1 METLKKRS
9 WGILSMTPILSIID
23 YEMENNYEFLNL
35 KIKNSQLNKKK
46 FNLINQI
53 PKTDETIPEVT

>member
-1 METLKKRS
+1 
-9 WGILSMTPILSIID
+9 MTPILSIID